1 MFNEHLISLIS
12 LTLCQYQ
19 TCSFLKMA
27 YYRGNAVDVHDLNIF
42 IFDLYRVARILLRYV
57 LSFKITLAMQT

>member
-1 MFNEHLISLIS
+1 
-12 LTLCQYQ
+12 
-19 TCSFLKMA
+19 MA

-42 IFDLYRVARILLRYV
+42 IFDLYRVARTLLRYV